1 MIEYVKGRIAELTP
15 TYAVI
20 ETSGGVAYNLSITL
34 PAYTALEGKSE
45 GKLYVHESIRED
57 AWVLYGFV
65 DAYER
70 ELFRDLISV
79 SGVGAGTARIVLS
92 SISAAELPLVI
103 AQGDEKRLKMVKGLG
118 QKTAQRI
125 IVDLKGKI
133 KLQDDTLLDQSL
145 PTSEAYDEALTALI
159 ILGFPKPAVQKALK
173 KIFAEDPGAKVEHA
187 IKLALAM
194 L

>member
-1 MIEYVKGRIAELTP
+1 MIEYVKGRIDELTP
-15 TYAVI
+15 TYVVI
-20 ETSGGVAYNLSITL
+20 ETPGGVAYNLSITL
-34 PAYTALEGKSE
+34 PTYTSLQGRSDA
-45 GKLYVHESIRED
+45 KLLVHEAIRED
-57 AWVLYGFV
+57 AWVLYGFI
-65 DAYER
+65 DADER
-70 ELFRDLISV
+70 ELFRNLIGV
-79 SGVGAGTARIVLS
+79 SGVGAGTARIILS

-133 KLQDDTLLDQSL
+133 KLQDDTLIDKSL
-145 PTSEAYDEALTALI
+145 PAGEAFEESLAALA
-159 ILGFPKPAVQKALK
+159 ILGFPKPAAQKALK
-173 KIFAEDPGAKVEHA
+173 KIFADEPSATVEKA

>member
-1 MIEYVKGRIAELTP
+1 MIEYIKGRIDELTP
-15 TYAVI
+15 TYVVI
-20 ETSGGVAYNLSITL
+20 ETAGGVAYNMSITL
-34 PAYTALEGKSE
+34 PTYTALQGKNDA
-45 GKLYVHESIRED
+45 KLYAHEAIRED
-57 AWVLYGFV
+57 AWVLYGFL
-65 DAYER
+65 DAGER
-70 ELFRDLISV
+70 ELFRDLIGV

-92 SISAAELPLVI
+92 SIPASELPLVI

-133 KLQDDTLLDQSL
+133 KLQDDTLLDKSL
-145 PTSEAYDEALTALI
+145 PSGEAFEEALAALT
-159 ILGFPKPAVQKALK
+159 ILGFPKPSAQKALK
-173 KIFAEDPGAKVEHA
+173 KIFADEPGAKVEKA